1 MFTSEENAG
10 NFKVLPCD
18 MLLLNGSCVV
28 NESILTGESIPLI
41 KDSIVGLPEDEILDS
56 KNKHKNNIVYS
67 GTEVL

>member
-28 NESILTGESIPLI
+28 NESILTGESVPLI
-41 KDSIVGLPEDEILDS
+41 KDSI
-56 KNKHKNNIVYS
+56 
-67 GTEVL
+67 